1 MVRRVDLAISAAL
14 LASTAACGGEDTT
27 PAELPPP
34 AAVASPSDSTTQVG
48 TSGQTTP
55 GGSASGTMA
64 SEPSVT
70 PASTPTQSPLP
81 TPSSGAAPALP
92 ATPISGDETPTI
104 PTPASGETEDTTE
117 PSADITMPDMS
128 EDGAGLGQTPEEM
141 PQSTPVEEDPATEP
155 VDPVEEMTPD
165 TTEPSPVDF
174 SSPEGTIPNDPQP
187 ASAVNAD
194 KNTWQQGLVSPSLLE
209 GKQINQPAVINGYML
224 VAGNEDFWFYD
235 VSNPKSPQELSAF
248 STPNRRA
255 GGEAESHTVSFAR
268 RGDEYFLATIS
279 GRGIDTW
286 NITDVRNPQHLGNIG
301 INGVNYG
308 DYTEAVWG
316 VAWQG
321 QYIYVG
327 ATNNG
332 VKVVDASDPSSL
344 ELAGEISPSQ
354 YGGVSAG
361 PVEAVGNVLVVMT
374 PKESGGIATLDISDP
389 TNPTRLASLTAN
401 TSYIGQFYRHYA
413 FLISPLRA
421 WDVLSDPRN
430 IGSGNSPIGQINHGG
445 AEYLSFSDDK
455 LFLGMVRAE
464 IGGTPGTDI
473 FDIANVR
480 GMREIRHVWGRQ
492 DRGGLNDDQFNIAFG
507 NLVVMGDDQSPYAGW
522 VIGAYAEEPDTTPP
536 EVDTVIP
543 KDQTTAPASSRVGI
557 SFSDN
562 IELAT
567 VNAASFIVRPVGG
580 QPLSGTYGSRM
591 GVVNFDPDEDLQ
603 PGTYEVVLPAGG
615 VTDLV
620 GNALTTEWKS
630 TFTVE

>member
-1 MVRRVDLAISAAL
+1 MVRRVDLAITAAL
-14 LASTAACGGEDTT
+14 IASVAACGGEDGT
-27 PAELPPP
+27 PEDLQAPP
-34 AAVASPSDSTTQVG
+34 AATGPSDGTAQEGVPG
-48 TSGQTTP
+48 TSVP
-55 GGSASGTMA
+55 GGSTSGAESPTNA
-64 SEPSVT
+64 
-70 PASTPTQSPLP
+70 ANTPTQSALP
-81 TPSSGAAPALP
+81 TPTNGAVPTGPATPVSGEETPALP
-92 ATPISGDETPTI
+92 TPQ
-104 PTPASGETEDTTE
+104 SGETAEPDEPMVDMTMPGTSEEDGIGPTPDVEEPAVTPAEEGPSTE
-117 PSADITMPDMS
+117 PPDTMEETPPDMS
-128 EDGAGLGQTPEEM
+128 EAP
-141 PQSTPVEEDPATEP
+141 PA
-155 VDPVEEMTPD
+155 
-165 TTEPSPVDF
+165 SF
-174 SSPEGTIPNDPQP
+174 SGPEGTIPNERQP
-187 ASAVNAD
+187 ASVVNA
-194 KNTWQQGLVSPSLLE
+194 NQSSWREGLVSPSLLE
-209 GKQINQPAVINGYML
+209 GHQINQPAVINGYML
-224 VAGNEDFWFYD
+224 IAGNEDFWFYD
-235 VSNPKSPQELSAF
+235 VSDPTSPKELSKF
-248 STPNRRA
+248 STPNRRQ

-268 RGDEYFLATIS
+268 RGDDYFLATVS
-279 GRGIDTW
+279 GTGIDTW
-286 NITDVRNPQHLGNIG
+286 DVTDVRNPQHLGHMG

-332 VKVVDASDPSSL
+332 VKVVDASNPSSL
-344 ELAGEISPSQ
+344 SLAGEISPSQ

-389 TNPTRLASLTAN
+389 TNPTRLASLSAN
-401 TSYIGQFYRHYA
+401 KSYIGQFYRRYA

-430 IGSGNSPIGQINHGG
+430 IGSGNSPIGQANHGG

-473 FDIANVR
+473 FDISDVNR
-480 GMREIRHVWGRQ
+480 MREIRHVWGRQ
-492 DRGGLNDDQFNIAFG
+492 DRNGLNDDQFNIAFG

-522 VIGAYAEEPDTTPP
+522 VIGAFAEEPDMIPP

-543 KDQTTAPASSRVGI
+543 KDQETVPASSRVGV

-567 VNAASFIVRPVGG
+567 VNSASFIVRPVGG

-591 GVVNFDPDEDLQ
+591 GVLNFDPDEELQ

-630 TFTVE
+630 TFTVQ